1 MKNTSPA
8 AKKTAPKSTL
18 DFLNDM
24 EAPEEAGGGRLLD
37 LDDIDPDPKQP
48 RSSFRPV
55 DGQISIEVMEDLQ
68 NLADDIAENSLI
80 QPIVVREEANGRFTI
95 IAGERRWRAFRLNRE
110 KGVPGSEKIP
120 AIVRQDL
127 TQSKLRLVQLAE
139 NLQRSDLTDLETA
152 AYIQELLTDYPDL
165 RKKDIGQLVHKKGS
179 GSGSQYVSRIL
190 AMLDPKWADV
200 VQTGIIPFASLLE
213 QYRPLPEAQRE
224 ELKELAKR
232 ENRPLTSGDIR
243 AAKARADA
251 PAAEPNSAP
260 AQAAGGGRNAG
271 PAPID
276 PDLASQINQF
286 IAESAPQGE
295 SYQPS
300 PNATAP
306 ASRPKSPQIKDVGG
320 DAVIPSGTAAL
331 NPSMYERREARFT
344 LQQLEKL
351 LARGALSNKVH
362 QVSIM
367 LPVEELKAAITNV
380 GGALPE
386 DDSHL
391 VMKLLEVLN
400 QLPQ

>member
-1 MKNTSPA
+1 MKSTSPA
-8 AKKTAPKSTL
+8 AKKAAPKSTL

-24 EAPEEAGGGRLLD
+24 EAPAESGGGTLLN

-55 DGQISIEVMEDLQ
+55 DGQIAVEVLEALQ
-68 NLADDIAENSLI
+68 DLADDIAANSLI
-80 QPIVVREEANGRFTI
+80 QPIVVREEAGRYTI

-110 KGVPGSEKIP
+110 NGVPNSEQIP
-120 AIVRQDL
+120 AIIRQDL
-127 TQSKLRLVQLAE
+127 TAAKLRLAQLAE
-139 NLQRSDLTDLETA
+139 NLQRSDLSDIETA
-152 AYIQELLTDYPDL
+152 VYIQELLAEYPDL

-224 ELKELAKR
+224 ELKDLAKR

-243 AAKARADA
+243 AAKARADTPA
-251 PAAEPNSAP
+251 PAT
-260 AQAAGGGRNAG
+260 GIGRNAG

-276 PDLASQINQF
+276 PELASQINDF
-286 IAESAPQGE
+286 IAASAPQGE

-300 PNATAP
+300 PSATAP
-306 ASRPKSPQIKDVGG
+306 APRPKSPQIKDVGG

-351 LARGALSNKVH
+351 LLRGALSNKVH

-367 LPVEELKAAITNV
+367 LPVEELKAAITSV
-380 GGALPE
+380 GGALPD

>member
-24 EAPEEAGGGRLLD
+24 EAPAEAGGGRLLD

-55 DGQISIEVMEDLQ
+55 DGQISAEVLEDLQ

-110 KGVPGSEKIP
+110 KGVPDSEKIP
-120 AIVRQDL
+120 SIVRQDL
-127 TQSKLRLVQLAE
+127 TQSKLRLAQLAE
-139 NLQRSDLTDLETA
+139 NLQRSDLSDLETA
-152 AYIQELLTDYPDL
+152 AYIQELLADYPDL

-213 QYRPLPEAQRE
+213 QFRPLPEAQRE

-251 PAAEPNSAP
+251 PAAAP
-260 AQAAGGGRNAG
+260 AAGGGRNAG

-286 IAESAPQGE
+286 IAASAPQGE

-300 PNATAP
+300 PSATAP
-306 ASRPKSPQIKDVGG
+306 APRPKPPQIKDVGG

-351 LARGALSNKVH
+351 LVRGALSNKVH